1 MWFRLHEA
9 MEAAGSA
16 VGDLKAVTSRAQRA
30 MKVQIGRGVSDWWDG
45 GGLNQGIGQ
54 KDGKRKAEN
63 SFFHHFSEKH

>member
-1 MWFRLHEA
+1 

-30 MKVQIGRGVSDWWDG
+30 MKVQIGRGLVIG

-63 SFFHHFSEKH
+63 SFFPSFF